1 MTRIALVQLSVVD
14 GDVDANLVRA
24 ERLLGAAPP
33 ADLYLLPELWST
45 GYGHTVWERAA
56 AESTPEVVAWL
67 RDVAAQRRATVGG
80 SLISRDQG
88 GRLVNRFWLV
98 GPDGEAAWY
107 DKGHLFS
114 PLQEPAYL
122 AAGRQRSRHRLDP
135 WCAALS
141 ICFDL
146 RFPEHYRRD
155 ALDGADLFLVVA
167 AWPHP
172 RSAVLNTLSRARAI
186 ENQAVLALC
195 NRVGQ
200 GTPDLQYCGG
210 SMVVLPGGEVI
221 ADAGSEECVVVAE
234 VEPSCVHA
242 VRENMPVLPLRAE
255 GLDW

>member
-1 MTRIALVQLSVVD
+1 MTKLALVQLCIED
-14 GDVDANLVRA
+14 GDAHANLSRA
-24 ERLLGAAPP
+24 EGILGAAPP

-45 GYGHTVWERAA
+45 GYGHAVWERAA
-56 AESTPEVVAWL
+56 VDSTPEVVSWL
-67 RDVAAQRRATVGG
+67 RHIAAQRRATMGG
-80 SLISRDQG
+80 SLISRGQS
-88 GRLVNRFWLV
+88 GRLVNRFWLI
-98 GPDGEAAWY
+98 GPSGETAWY

-114 PLQEPAYL
+114 PLHEPAHL
-122 AAGRQRSRHRLDP
+122 EAGRQRTRVRLDS

-195 NRVGQ
+195 NRVGP
-200 GTPDLQYCGG
+200 GTPNLQYCGG

-234 VEPSCVHA
+234 VDSSCVHEA
-242 VRENMPVLPLRAE
+242 REGMPVLPLRAE